1 MTEKER
7 LFLANQYLILSKLD
21 ENNAEHYKRMVKV
34 VEQGY
39 EYDLNLI
46 LDSTRDVFPDNK
58 CRFTLDVLQMYFEI
72 ISSYEELKRNNVKI
86 DLKENDIRF
95 PGFDGNKESEY
106 LCYAIFVLEDPHR
119 FDYIKKYPGDDN
131 NSHYPT
137 IERYKRSLVVYN
149 EISQLKGVHR
159 LPLSEDEIN
168 RIIKA

>member
-21 ENNAEHYKRMVKV
+21 KDNAEDYKRMVEV

-46 LDSTRDVFPDNK
+46 LESTKHVFPDDK
-58 CRFTLDVLQMYFEI
+58 CRLTLNILQMYFDI
-72 ISSYEELKRNNVKI
+72 ISSYEELKRNNNKI

-95 PGFDGNKESEY
+95 PGFDGNEEPEY
-106 LCYAIFVLEDPHR
+106 LCYARFVLKDPYR
-119 FDYIKKYPGDDN
+119 FDYIKKYPGDN
-131 NSHYPT
+131 YNSHFPT
-137 IERYKRSLVVYN
+137 IKKYKRCLVVFD
-149 EISQLKGVHR
+149 EIKQQKGVSR